1 MHMADYAVVRCQSV
15 RPSVTRRY
23 SVETAK
29 RILKLFRHQIAKP
42 FQFFIPNG
50 MAIFRQGPSNGGIE
64 CRGYE
69 KIAIF
74 DQ

>member
-1 MHMADYAVVRCQSV
+1 MSV
-15 RPSVTRRY
+15 
-23 SVETAK
+23 
-29 RILKLFRHQIAKP
+29 
-42 FQFFIPNG
+42 
-50 MAIFRQGPSNGGIE
+50 FRQGPSNGGIE